1 MMKVRNNI
9 VKTLVIALAASSL
22 FGTVEVS
29 ADHSKADLNKPYIAL
44 GADLDS
50 AERAEVLNLL
60 GVTEDELVNY
70 TVATVTNEME
80 HEYLD
85 AYLSAEVIGTRALS
99 SVKVIGKEEGNGVK
113 VTTKNISYCTTGM
126 YQNALVTAGMED
138 AEVTVAGPFSISGTA
153 ALVGAMEAYENMTG
167 EIIEPENVEA
177 ATNELVVTSELGEV
191 LGDQEKA
198 EELIGAVK
206 DIIVADEIVDPVE
219 IEETVRDTAEKLEIS
234 LSDEDIQQIVELMQK
249 IADLDLDIDAL
260 KEQAKELYDK
270 LASLDV
276 DLNISESDVEGFFA
290 KIGLTNLW
298 EQIKGFFTGLF

>member
-85 AYLSAEVIGTRALS
+85 TYLSAEVIGTRALS

-153 ALVGAMEAYENMTG
+153 ALVGAMEAYEN
-167 EIIEPENVEA
+167 
-177 ATNELVVTSELGEV
+177 
-191 LGDQEKA
+191 
-198 EELIGAVK
+198 
-206 DIIVADEIVDPVE
+206 IIVADEIVDPVE

>member
-85 AYLSAEVIGTRALS
+85 DYLSAEVIGTRALS

-206 DIIVADEIVDPVE
+206 DIVVADEIVDPVE